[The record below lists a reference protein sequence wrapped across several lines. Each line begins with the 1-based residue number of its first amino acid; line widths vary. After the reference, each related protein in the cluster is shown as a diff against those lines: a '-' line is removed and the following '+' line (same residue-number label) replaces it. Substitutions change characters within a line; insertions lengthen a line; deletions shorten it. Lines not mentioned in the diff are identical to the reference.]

1 MDLFLTPP
9 PTHACIL
16 ATCTDPCLHAGRHL
30 QERIH
35 VEISEAK
42 TPPPPASF
50 GTWLAARSELL
61 TVCKYRNATL
71 VYIPAQ
77 DTFYFASP
85 ATLLS
90 PECPDATAVLG
101 QFVLDNDGTARVLLF
116 DLVRL
121 RGVPMKDVGAA
132 ERYACLRDLQHTF
145 GPACSLQWAGDT
157 DSLAREL
164 RDGSFVVPHE
174 VRGVMALGNVP
185 GRMVVTRGV
194 VQ

>member
-1 MDLFLTPP
+1 MDLFLTPS

-16 ATCTDPCLHAGRHL
+16 ATCTDPCLHAGKHL

-35 VEISEAK
+35 VETLETKAPIAA
-42 TPPPPASF
+42 ASF

-61 TVCKYRNATL
+61 TVCKYHNATL

-85 ATLLS
+85 AALLS
-90 PECPDATAVLG
+90 AECPDATAALG
-101 QFVLDNDGTARVLLF
+101 QFVIDDDGTARVLLF

-132 ERYACLRDLQHTF
+132 ERYACLQALQHTF
-145 GPACSLQWAGDT
+145 GPVCSLQWAGDT
-157 DSLAREL
+157 EALAREL
-164 RDGSFVVPHE
+164 KDGSFVVPHK
-174 VRGVMALGNVP
+174 VKGVMALGRVP
-185 GRMVVTRGV
+185 GRMTVGGV
-194 VQ
+194 